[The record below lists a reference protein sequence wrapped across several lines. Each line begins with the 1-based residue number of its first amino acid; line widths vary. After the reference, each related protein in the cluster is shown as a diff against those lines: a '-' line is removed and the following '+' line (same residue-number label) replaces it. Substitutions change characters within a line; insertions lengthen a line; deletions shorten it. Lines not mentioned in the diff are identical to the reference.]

1 MTRNIDKRTM
11 EDIMHESSQAHVIRG
26 GQCTTWSALA
36 AVTIQ
41 TYDGVDSMRYQRIVL
56 DSV

>member
-1 MTRNIDKRTM
+1 
-11 EDIMHESSQAHVIRG
+11 MHESSQAQVIRG

-41 TYDGVDSMRYQRIVL
+41 TYDGWDNVRYKEVL
-56 DSV
+56 LNV